1 MQRAS
6 RSPSGH
12 RSTTLPP
19 SRPWWRSLADSAAP
33 KAANVLAA
41 PFVLGDEAELA
52 RLFGDSGIA
61 EASVT

>member
-1 MQRAS
+1 MEIAGRQC
-6 RSPSGH
+6 G
-12 RSTTLPP
+12 T
-19 SRPWWRSLADSAAP
+19 